1 MKLITWNVQWFCG
14 LDDVVSVER
23 VVGEARAMADF
34 DVLCLQEVA
43 VNYPQLMGNAGFDQ
57 VARLR
62 ELLPGFEVCFGAA
75 VDELGGAGNAD
86 TARQGGHAVGGERGC
101 QRQQFG
107 NLVATRL
114 PVAQV
119 QHTPLPYPADGGVR
133 SMPRMCTSVTVLAP
147 LGPVRVMTTHLEFY
161 SPRQR
166 MAQAQALL
174 DIHAQACAQAAHPPL
189 ADETGGPFQ
198 SKVHTASA
206 VLCGDF
212 NFESSSPEY
221 ALIAQALAQNENSPG
236 FSSRQDSARQFTD
249 AWRTAHGEA
258 PHAPTFRL
266 FDRRY
271 GPEPIC
277 CDFVFVSEDLKP
289 RVRQMEVNLQTRA
302 SDHQPV
308 LLELS

>member
-14 LDDVVSVER
+14 LDDSVSVER
-23 VVGEARAMADF
+23 IVHEARTMADF

-62 ELLPGFEVCFGAA
+62 QLLPGFEVYFGAA
-75 VDELGGAGNAD
+75 VDELGRN
-86 TARQGGHAVGGERGC
+86 GE
-101 QRQQFG
+101 RQQFG

-119 QHTPLPYPADGGVR
+119 QHHPLPYPADAGVR
-133 SMPRMCTSVTVLAP
+133 SMPRMCSSVTVMAAF
-147 LGPVRVMTTHLEFY
+147 GPVRVMTTHLEFY
-161 SPRQR
+161 STRQR

-174 DIHAQACAQAAHPPL
+174 GIHAQSCAQAAEPSL

-198 SKVHTASA
+198 SKVHTPSA

-212 NFESSSPEY
+212 NFETRNAEY
-221 ALIAQALAQNENSPG
+221 ALITDRGSTAASQSVD
-236 FSSRQDSARQFTD
+236 RSAGRLTD
-249 AWRTAHGEA
+249 AWPLAHA
-258 PHAPTFRL
+258 STPHDPTFRV

-277 CDFVFVSEDLKP
+277 CDFVFVSDDLTP
-289 RVRQMEVNLQTRA
+289 RVRQVKVNLQSRA

-308 LLELS
+308 LLELA

>member
-23 VVGEARAMADF
+23 VVAEARAMADF

-43 VNYPQLMGNAGFDQ
+43 VNYPQLTGNAGFDQ

-62 ELLPGFEVCFGAA
+62 QLLPGFEVCFGAA
-75 VDELGGAGNAD
+75 VNESGRNA
-86 TARQGGHAVGGERGC
+86 E
-101 QRQQFG
+101 RQQFG

-114 PVAQV
+114 PVAQL
-119 QHTPLPYPADGGVR
+119 QNYPLPYPADTGVR
-133 SMPRMCTSVTVLAP
+133 SMPRMCTSVTVMTAF
-147 LGPVRVMTTHLEFY
+147 GPVRVMTTHLEFY
-161 SPRQR
+161 STRQR

-174 DIHAQACAQAAHPPL
+174 GIHAQACAQAAQPPL

-198 SKVHTASA
+198 SKVHTQSA

-212 NFESSSPEY
+212 NFEVANEEY
-221 ALIAQALAQNENSPG
+221 ALLTGKAALGPGKAAQSLDVWPTHPLS
-236 FSSRQDSARQFTD
+236 D
-249 AWRTAHGEA
+249 AWQLAHSSA
-258 PHAPTFRL
+258 PHDPTFRL

-271 GPEPIC
+271 VPEPIC
-277 CDFVFVSEDLKP
+277 CDFVFVSDNLKS
-289 RVRQMEVNLQTRA
+289 RVRQLEVNPHTRA

-308 LLELS
+308 LLELA

>member
-23 VVGEARAMADF
+23 VVAEARAMADF

-43 VNYPQLMGNAGFDQ
+43 VNYPQLTGNAGFDQ

-75 VDELGGAGNAD
+75 VDELG
-86 TARQGGHAVGGERGC
+86 RGGE
-101 QRQQFG
+101 RQQFG

-119 QHTPLPYPADGGVR
+119 QHHPLPYPADAGVR
-133 SMPRMCTSVTVLAP
+133 SMPRMCTSVTVMASF
-147 LGPVRVMTTHLEFY
+147 GPVRVMTTHLEFY
-161 SPRQR
+161 STRQR

-174 DIHAQACAQAAHPPL
+174 DIHAQSCAQAAQPSL
-189 ADETGGPFQ
+189 MDETGGPFQ
-198 SKVHTASA
+198 SKVHASSA

-212 NFESSSPEY
+212 NFEMASEEY
-221 ALIAQALAQNENSPG
+221 MLLTGKNASGKGNLAQPLGAPPIPSLK
-236 FSSRQDSARQFTD
+236 D
-249 AWRTAHGEA
+249 AWPLAHGSA
-258 PHAPTFRL
+258 AHDPTFRL

-277 CDFVFVSEDLKP
+277 CDFVFVSGDLEP
-289 RVRQMEVNLQTRA
+289 RVKRVAVNPHTRA

-308 LLELS
+308 LLELT

>member
-1 MKLITWNVQWFCG
+1 
-14 LDDVVSVER
+14 
-23 VVGEARAMADF
+23 MADF

-43 VNYPQLMGNAGFDQ
+43 VNYPQLTGNAGFDQ

-62 ELLPGFEVCFGAA
+62 DLLPGFEVCFGAA
-75 VDELGGAGNAD
+75 VDELGREG
-86 TARQGGHAVGGERGC
+86 

-119 QHTPLPYPADGGVR
+119 QHCPLPYPADAGVR
-133 SMPRMCTSVTVLAP
+133 SMPRMCTSVTVMAAF
-147 LGPVRVMTTHLEFY
+147 GPVRVITTHLEFY
-161 SPRQR
+161 STRQR

-174 DIHAQACAQAAHPPL
+174 GIHTQACAQAAEPPL

-198 SKVHTASA
+198 SKAHTPSA

-212 NFESSSPEY
+212 NFEISNAEY
-221 ALIAQALAQNENSPG
+221 ALITGKEASGAGKPAQLHDVSVGNPLADPPAHRLS
-236 FSSRQDSARQFTD
+236 D
-249 AWRTAHGEA
+249 AWPLANGNA
-258 PHAPTFRL
+258 PHDPTFRL

-277 CDFVFVSEDLKP
+277 CDFVFVSGDLKS
-289 RVRQMEVNLQTRA
+289 RVTKMEVNPHTRA

-308 LLELS
+308 LLELA